1 MAGYLLLALIL
12 VPLTEIAVFIEV
24 GEALGL
30 VPTLVIVV
38 LTAVAGTA
46 LLRRQGLDT
55 LRRAEASLARGE
67 APLVEVFDGVCLLL
81 AGALLLTPGFVTDG
95 VGFLLFLPPVRDT
108 LRQFLARY
116 VQASMAARSSS
127 GGVGPAPARGPIIDG
142 EFRDVTDAAPPE
154 RRPGQGKLP
163 E

>member
-55 LRRAEASLARGE
+55 LRRAEASLAR
-67 APLVEVFDGVCLLL
+67 P
-81 AGALLLTPGFVTDG
+81 TDYG
-95 VGFLLFLPPVRDT
+95 R
-108 LRQFLARY
+108 
-116 VQASMAARSSS
+116 
-127 GGVGPAPARGPIIDG
+127 
-142 EFRDVTDAAPPE
+142 
-154 RRPGQGKLP
+154 
-163 E
+163 